1 MRAAIRR
8 AIDSIKWR
16 NLRNVAR
23 CPIEK
28 VAWGGDV
35 DVDSGGASV
44 PLVWHIGGTHD
55 DARLRAAGVVLEP
68 RFRAGRARFFV
79 ELLRLEPHITQVW
92 PFWPK
97 IEPTVEATP
106 TVRLDGDLLWK
117 LPNLS

>member
-1 MRAAIRR
+1 M
-8 AIDSIKWR
+8 
-16 NLRNVAR
+16 
-23 CPIEK
+23 
-28 VAWGGDV
+28 

-44 PLVWHIGGTHD
+44 LLVWHIGGTHG
-55 DARLRAAGVVLEP
+55 DARLHAAVTVLEP

-79 ELLRLEPHITQVW
+79 ELLRLEPHITQFW

-106 TVRLDGDLLWK
+106 TVRLDGGLLWK

>member
-16 NLRNVAR
+16 NLRNVAI

-79 ELLRLEPHITQVW
+79 ELLRLEPHITHFG
-92 PFWPK
+92 PF
-97 IEPTVEATP
+97 
-106 TVRLDGDLLWK
+106 LQL
-117 LPNLS
+117 